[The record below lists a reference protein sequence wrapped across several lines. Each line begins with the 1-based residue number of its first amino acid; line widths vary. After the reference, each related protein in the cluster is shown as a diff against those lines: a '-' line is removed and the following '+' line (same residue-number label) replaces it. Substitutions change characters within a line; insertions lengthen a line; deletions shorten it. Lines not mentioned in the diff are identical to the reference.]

1 MTTLQEGSAPGKR
14 IDPAGERELLIHLL
28 RTATARSRLQT
39 NLFETIG
46 VSLRHRQID
55 CAAALAWLRDEGVID
70 HIQLGPKVRQ

>member
-1 MTTLQEGSAPGKR
+1 MTTIETTATARKL
-14 IDPAGERELLIHLL
+14 DHAGERELLIHLL

-55 CAAALAWLRDEGVID
+55 AEGAMAWLRDEGVID